1 MRTVH
6 GFCTHEPNRKEKK
19 AHDKAY
25 VISYAIASSR
35 AYTMVCHGGK
45 RCVREPTTPAPF
57 FSCEQE
63 RANRTEQGASNKL
76 QQGAASA
83 TFYDPPTQGP
93 YTQLASREQYCYFSG
108 DASLPSET
116 RERIIEMNRKE
127 ETMKKEHLDKRIEK
141 GDISEEEA
149 VSECEACMKMWA
161 PGQRVFPVLPGYIQ
175 ELQARIE
182 ASTAD

>member
-1 MRTVH
+1 M
-6 GFCTHEPNRKEKK
+6 
-19 AHDKAY
+19 
-25 VISYAIASSR
+25 
-35 AYTMVCHGGK
+35 
-45 RCVREPTTPAPF
+45 
-57 FSCEQE
+57 
-63 RANRTEQGASNKL
+63 
-76 QQGAASA
+76 QQGTVSA

-93 YTQLASREQYCYFSG
+93 YTQLASRAQYCYFSG

-141 GDISEEEA
+141 GDISEEDA
-149 VSECEACMKMWA
+149 VSECEAFMKMWA
-161 PGQRVFPVLPGYIQ
+161 PGQRVFPVLPGYIR